1 MDSFDTYRG
10 VRVVEVSTTIS
21 GPYCG
26 MILADQGADVI
37 KVERPERGDDARA
50 MPPHVSGHSA
60 VFHAVNRNKRSVVL
74 DLKSQSGRDAFFG
87 LADGA
92 DVVIQ
97 NYRPGVAEQ
106 LGIGP
111 AEVRR
116 RNPRAVYC
124 SISAF
129 GNGSSGAGLAGYD
142 PLIQAF
148 TGMMSMTGEQSRP
161 PVRIAPSVIDLTTGM
176 WAAMA
181 VMAALA
187 RRGDS
192 GEGTELEITMV
203 DCGMALLCH
212 QIAGMAATGEVPG
225 ALGSASPITAPY
237 EAFQTRDGWVLIAAG
252 NDSLFARL
260 CRALGCPGL
269 ADEHRFVDSAARVRN
284 RDTLHAELQQH
295 LSGWSLED
303 CLQLLREAGVPA
315 SPVHNLAE
323 ALAHPIVAERMLLD
337 AGQGPLPELRLPI
350 TTPAKSGEL
359 RHDRP
364 PPALGE
370 HTQEVLGEPGLGW
383 GVTAPRRGDSHV
395 S

>member
-1 MDSFDTYRG
+1 MAGAATYRG
-10 VRVVEVSTTIS
+10 VRVVELSTTIS

-37 KVERPERGDDARA
+37 KVERPGRGDDARA
-50 MPPHVSGHSA
+50 MPPHVSGRSA

-74 DLKSQSGRDAFFG
+74 DLKSDAGRAAF
-87 LADGA
+87 LALTGRA

-97 NYRPGVAEQ
+97 NYRPGVVEQ

-111 AEVRR
+111 ADIRD
-116 RNPRAVYC
+116 RNPGAVYC

-129 GNGSSGAGLAGYD
+129 GSGSSAAGLAGYD

-148 TGMMSMTGEQSRP
+148 TGMMSMTGEPSGS

-187 RRGDS
+187 RRAS
-192 GEGTELEITMV
+192 TGEGASLETTMV

-225 ALGSASPITAPY
+225 PLGSASPITAPY
-237 EAFQTRDGWVLIAAG
+237 EAFRAGDGWVLIAAG

-260 CRALGCPGL
+260 CTALGCPRL
-269 ADEHRFVDSAARVRN
+269 AEEQRFADSAVRVAN
-284 RDTLHAELQQH
+284 REALHGELQRH
-295 LSGWSLED
+295 LSGWSLRD
-303 CLQLLREAGVPA
+303 CLELLREAGVPA
-315 SPVHNLAE
+315 SPVHDLSE
-323 ALAHPIVAERMLLD
+323 ALGHPIVAERELLEP
-337 AGQGPLPELRLPI
+337 GSGPLPELRLPI
-350 TTPAKSGEL
+350 TEPAGSDHVGC
-359 RHDRP
+359 RP
-364 PPALGE
+364 APSVGQHTEQVLAALGRARAWP
-370 HTQEVLGEPGLGW
+370 GRCDEP
-383 GVTAPRRGDSHV
+383 AD
-395 S
+395 